1 MVATE
6 TITTEAVPLS
16 DAENTDAESSE
27 KESEVSEDED
37 HSSDESSSS
46 SSCSSTMQSTAD
58 DTEAES
64 NVSETMVDSS
74 EIFTYKL
81 VGDNIDKDVK
91 PRQMRC
97 DYQTRSLHYFH
108 TFAVKD
114 RVDISSLS
122 DKPPQIPADVDLTK
136 LLPDKADDTC
146 LQNNFVVLMARVVCK
161 YVPFFYRCTVE
172 RHIEHEYS
180 HEMSAKSVV
189 VST

>member
-1 MVATE
+1 MAVAE
-6 TITTEAVPLS
+6 SITTEAVPLS
-16 DAENTDAESSE
+16 DAENTEAESSE

-37 HSSDESSSS
+37 HTSDDSSSS
-46 SSCSSTMQSTAD
+46 SSCSSTTSTTD
-58 DTEAES
+58 DTEMES
-64 NVSETMVDSS
+64 NVSETMTDLS

-122 DKPPQIPADVDLTK
+122 DKPLQIPADVDLTK
-136 LLPDKADDTC
+136 LLPNKADDTC
-146 LQNNFVVLMARVVCK
+146 LQKNFAVLMARVVCK
-161 YVPFFYRCTVE
+161 YVPFFSRYTVE
-172 RHIEHEYS
+172 RHIEHKYS
-180 HEMSAKSVV
+180 REMSAKSVV
-189 VST
+189 VSI